1 MTLTPPWLLAL
12 ALVIGLIVLVPARL
26 LQLAGVSG
34 RAIGG
39 YALLLWLFAMT
50 IAIRP
55 GATRLLIPF
64 LLVAY
69 IAPFVAAPDTVRRVF
84 RRRPDGVPAGEA
96 GVAGADRPPMKN
108 VTPPDAD
115 PGADEDDSAR
125 SDRDRP

>member
-12 ALVIGLIVLVPARL
+12 ALVIGLIVLVPARR
-26 LQLAGVSG
+26 LQLAGFSA

-39 YALLLWLFAMT
+39 YALLLWLFAMG

-55 GATRLLIPF
+55 GATRVLIPF

-69 IAPFVAAPDTVRRVF
+69 IAPFVAGPDTVRRVL
-84 RRRPDGVPAGEA
+84 RRPAGNGPGGA
-96 GVAGADRPPMKN
+96 GGSATDSRWGRPPMKD

-115 PGADEDDSAR
+115 EGDDEPPVTG
-125 SDRDRP
+125 RP